1 MYLIMS
7 LHSTALNIQLFFKI
21 SFYIIKLLQ
30 NF

>member
-7 LHSTALNIQLFFKI
+7 RHSAALNIQFLLKI